1 MEVRTV
7 VAIVE
12 NITDLVGSTPLVRL
26 NRLAPQGVTVLVK
39 LESRNPAFSVKDRI
53 AKGIVEAAEASGELQ
68 PGGTIVEATSGNTGV
83 ALAMIGA
90 AHGYKVVLAMPK
102 SMSIERRALA
112 RAYGAEL
119 LLTDPAQ
126 GMSGAVA
133 AIDAYAEKHPGV
145 VKARQFANP
154 ANLATHRATTAEE
167 IWADTNGEV
176 DVFVAGVG
184 TGGTLSGVGQ
194 VLRER
199 KPQAQVVAV
208 EPTDSPLLSTG
219 KAGPHK
225 IQGIGAN
232 FVPEVLDREVYTEVL
247 QVTNEDAFAT
257 SRALAAQEGILVG
270 ISAGANVWAALQ
282 VAARPESQG
291 KTIVTVLPDT
301 GERYVSTP
309 LWSELVD

>member
-1 MEVRTV
+1 M
-7 VAIVE
+7 AIAA

-26 NRLAPQGVTVLVK
+26 NRLAPAGTTVLVK

-53 AKGIVEAAEASGELQ
+53 AKAIVEAAEESGELQ

-90 AHGYKVVLAMPK
+90 ARGYKVVLAMPQ

-119 LLTDPAQ
+119 LLTDPAE
-126 GMSGAVA
+126 GMRGAVA
-133 AIDAYAEKHPGV
+133 AIDAYAAENPGV
-145 VKARQFANP
+145 VKARQFSNA
-154 ANLATHRATTAEE
+154 ANLAIHRKTTAEE
-167 IWADTNGEV
+167 IWSDTEGAV

-194 VLRER
+194 VLKER
-199 KPQAQVVAV
+199 KPGVHVAAV
-208 EPTDSPLLSTG
+208 EPKDSPLLSTG
-219 KAGPHK
+219 TAGPHK

-232 FVPEVLDREVYTEVL
+232 FVPDVLDREVYDEIV
-247 QVTNEDAFAT
+247 QVSNEDAFAT
-257 SRALAAQEGILVG
+257 SRSLAANEGILVG

-282 VAARPESQG
+282 LAARPENQG

-301 GERYVSTP
+301 GERYISTP
-309 LWSELVD
+309 LWSELVS